1 MGRMQTWEWGMLWA
15 TFRKGPIMGECI
27 RDQKISSLV
36 ICISWVLNV
45 FSISC
50 DVGGLDVGGVSFC
63 NMWLMVSY

>member
-1 MGRMQTWEWGMLWA
+1 MGRMQTWEGGMLWA
-15 TFRKGPIMGECI
+15 AFRKGPIMGERI

-45 FSISC
+45 FSIYC